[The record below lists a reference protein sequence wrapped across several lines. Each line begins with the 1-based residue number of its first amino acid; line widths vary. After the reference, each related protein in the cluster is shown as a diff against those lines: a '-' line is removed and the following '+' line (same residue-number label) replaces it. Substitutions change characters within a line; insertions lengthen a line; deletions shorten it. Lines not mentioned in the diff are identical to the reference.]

1 MVLSFWHY
9 VKDGS
14 VDLEF
19 QNGASISMFILKF
32 SFLMIFQ
39 KFFDVAPL
47 LFLNATLFLKAVVLF
62 VISCLDDCQ

>member
-19 QNGASISMFILKF
+19 QKGASISMFILKF

-47 LFLNATLFLKAVVLF
+47 LFLKATLFLKAVVLF